1 MSTSVIIDQ
10 AIAVLANGG
19 MYALM
24 AVGVTFLFG
33 LLNLINFAHG
43 EVLVV
48 GAFAVVGLLLLCP
61 ALQVAVPGW
70 VVLCLFLVTGTLVAA
85 GAGLLLER
93 LAIRP
98 LLGQAPSRMLVATM
112 GAGVCVREL
121 IMQWWPN
128 GASPQPVLDPVP
140 VLVGKGLW
148 GYGVPLSQILAVAVT
163 FGVVIAVGVWVA
175 RTTYGRWTRAVAE
188 DFEAALLVGIPAR
201 RVVTLGVLIGC
212 GLAGLAGVFQG
223 VVYGSVR
230 YDMGLT
236 LMLKGFAAAVVGG
249 LTSLRGA
256 VAGAYLLAVLEGVIE
271 ILVPGGRTYRDLVA
285 CAVLLT
291 GLAIAAS
298 KGYGAAQQE
307 RP

>member
-1 MSTSVIIDQ
+1 VSTSVIIDQ

-61 ALQVAVPGW
+61 AFQVALPGW
-70 VVLCLFLVTGTLVAA
+70 LVLCLFLATGTLVAA

-98 LLGQAPSRMLVATM
+98 LLGQEPSRMLVATM
-112 GAGVCVREL
+112 GTGVCVREL

-128 GASPQPVLDPVP
+128 GASPQPVPDPVP
-140 VLVGKGLW
+140 LLVGKGLW
-148 GYGVPLSQILAVAVT
+148 GYPVPLSQILAVAAT
-163 FGVVIAVGVWVA
+163 FVVVVAVGAWVA
-175 RTTYGRWTRAVAE
+175 RTTYGRWMRAVAE
-188 DFEAALLVGIPAR
+188 DFEAAILVGIPAR

-212 GLAGLAGVFQG
+212 GLAGLAGVFEG

-230 YDMGLT
+230 YDMGLP
-236 LMLKGFAAAVVGG
+236 LMIKGFAAAVVGG

-256 VAGAYLLAVLEGVIE
+256 AAGAYLLALLEGAVE
-271 ILVPGGRTYRDLVA
+271 LLVPGGRTYRDLAA
-285 CAVLLT
+285 CAVLLI

-298 KGYGAAQQE
+298 KGYGATQQE